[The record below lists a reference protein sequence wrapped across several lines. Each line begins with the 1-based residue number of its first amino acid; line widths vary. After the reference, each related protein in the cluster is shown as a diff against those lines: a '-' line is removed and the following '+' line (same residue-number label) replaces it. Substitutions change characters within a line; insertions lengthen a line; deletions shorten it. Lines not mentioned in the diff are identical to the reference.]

1 MEKPY
6 NNFHGGAESMP
17 TPPNDSKEHFV
28 ASEELLKEV
37 RRNAK
42 FIKMLRRRIK
52 RKDKMLEDLISKAI
66 PPELKNDL
74 IVHK

>member
-1 MEKPY
+1 
-6 NNFHGGAESMP
+6 MP